1 MRIALFRARATRC
14 GPLPIDRIPEYIHH
28 GRGQTFQKSEEDRL
42 ARYLKTQTKTRAA
55 VVKRWLQSGTCSK
68 RTFHG
73 MFAKTLLLS
82 CNKKGA
88 MRR

>member
-1 MRIALFRARATRC
+1 MLPRARATRRR
-14 GPLPIDRIPEYIHH
+14 PLPIDRIPEDIDH
-28 GRGQTFQKSEEDRL
+28 GVDKPFRKVRRTGWQD
-42 ARYLKTQTKTRAA
+42 RYLKPQTKTRAT

-82 CNKKGA
+82 CNKKEA